1 MNVVGIDIGGTK
13 TSIGIVDIKKG
24 KVLSKIIIPSKK
36 FKDDKKNLD
45 NIITTTI
52 ELIDNKKIKNI
63 GIGVP
68 ELINNKGVIKGNY
81 NFNWK
86 NKKLIN
92 FFPNKYNVIVD
103 SDVRCHLRAE
113 KFYGHGQKFKNFIYI
128 NIGTGLSYSHF
139 KNNQIYTGA
148 NGYAIHFASSKI
160 TLYNPLNN
168 KKISLIPENFYSG
181 KAIMTFL
188 KKFKQSKKQD
198 LLFNN
203 IADSLGSLIG
213 NLINSIDPE
222 FIVMGG
228 GVVNNNFKFRNL
240 LIKYTRNYILSEDVK
255 KIKILISKLKDDTGL
270 LGAAAVFK

>member
-45 NIITTTI
+45 NIIITTI

-113 KFYGHGQKFKNFIYI
+113 KFYGHGQKFRNFIYI

-160 TLYNPLNN
+160 TLYNPVNN

-222 FIVMGG
+222 LIVMGG

-255 KIKILISKLKDDTGL
+255 KIKILISKSKDDTGL

>member
-45 NIITTTI
+45 NIIITTI

-113 KFYGHGQKFKNFIYI
+113 KFYGHGQKFRNFIYI

-160 TLYNPLNN
+160 TLYNPVNN

-222 FIVMGG
+222 LIVMGG

>member
-1 MNVVGIDIGGTK
+1 MNVAGIDIGGTK
-13 TSIGIVDIKKG
+13 TSIGLVNVKKG
-24 KVLSKIIIPSKK
+24 EVLSKIIIPSKK

-45 NIITTTI
+45 NIIDNTI
-52 ELIDNKKIKNI
+52 KLIGNKKIINI

-68 ELINNKGVIKGNY
+68 ELINNKGIIKGNY
-81 NFNWK
+81 NFNWN

-92 FFPNKYNVIVD
+92 FFPKKYNVIVD

-139 KNNQIYTGA
+139 KNNQIYAGA

-168 KKISLIPENFYSG
+168 KKVSLVPENFYSG
-181 KAIMTFL
+181 KAIMKFL

-198 LLFNN
+198 LVLNN

-240 LIKYTRNYILSEDVK
+240 LIRYTRNYIFSEDVK

>member
-1 MNVVGIDIGGTK
+1 MNVAGIDIGGTK

-45 NIITTTI
+45 NIINTTI
-52 ELIDNKKIKNI
+52 KLIDNKKIKNI
-63 GIGVP
+63 AIGVP

-160 TLYNPLNN
+160 TLYNPVNN

-198 LLFNN
+198 LLLNN

-222 FIVMGG
+222 LIVMGG